1 MKKVISI
8 ILVILWMLLIFSMSS
23 FNGTESNNQSGFI
36 VNIISNILNINN
48 LENLS
53 FIIRK
58 IAHFTEYLILGIL
71 VANMIKQYNKK
82 WYITI
87 IICILYATSD
97 EFHQILTPGRTF
109 KIFDIIIDSFGSIT
123 GLILFNIKNI
133 IYKIKGDY

>member
-71 VANMIKQYNKK
+71 VTNMIKQYNKK
-82 WYITI
+82 WYITL
-87 IICILYATSD
+87 IICILYALSD
-97 EFHQILTPGRTF
+97 ELHQILTPGRTF
-109 KIFDIIIDSFGSIT
+109 KIFDIIVDSIGSIS